1 MLLTVTTN
9 VLLELADL
17 GERGVLAASAE
28 QVTQAV
34 EGNTAVTALV
44 EQGERLLVVGRSLTV
59 ELVRC
64 MIPELRCRKEMSFQ
78 ECGYV
83 MNRGRLSV
91 SKSAGLRS
99 C

>member
-1 MLLTVTTN
+1 MNYLFALGVLLTVTTN

-64 MIPELRCRKEMSFQ
+64 HDS
-78 ECGYV
+78 
-83 MNRGRLSV
+83 
-91 SKSAGLRS
+91 
-99 C
+99 